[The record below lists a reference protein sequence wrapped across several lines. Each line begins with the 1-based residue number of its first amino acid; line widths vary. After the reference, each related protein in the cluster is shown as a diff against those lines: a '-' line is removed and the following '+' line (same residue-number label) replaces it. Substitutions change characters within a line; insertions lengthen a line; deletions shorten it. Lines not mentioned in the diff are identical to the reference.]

1 MAFSLGLA
9 AMTLT
14 ANNLTAQSGG
24 GLFGRGEAD
33 AGNRAG
39 EVNLLGNLSNNGFG
53 SLTNGDVSNDGF
65 GNVVNGGIT
74 NDGFGTPLGGGL
86 LVMTA
91 AAAGY
96 AMLRRKKPGDTEI

>member
-1 MAFSLGLA
+1 MEKNKKRRKAVALSLALA

-14 ANNLTAQSGG
+14 ANNLTAQNGG

-39 EVNLLGNLSNNGFG
+39 AST
-53 SLTNGDVSNDGF
+53 TNGNVSNDGF
-65 GNVVNGGIT
+65 GDAINGGIT
-74 NDGFGTPLGGGL
+74 NDGFGDTTPLGGGL